1 MGGSGF
7 LGSELVRRCAAAG
20 HDVGAT
26 YLTRPGDPAQAT
38 WLRMDVRERRD
49 VAAVIDAFR
58 PEVTINAA
66 YRQAG
71 WATTADGA
79 AHVAAGVAGVGGRL
93 VQVSSDVVFS
103 GAADRYD
110 ETCPPDPITPYG
122 AAKAAAETAVRAML
136 PDAAIARTSLILGHG
151 RSGHETL
158 VRSLASGAGEGV
170 LFTDDVRCPVHVCDL
185 AAALMEAAVLGLSG
199 VLHVA
204 GADAVSGTSW
214 GCSSPAGTVS
224 IRLASAPGSGPVPGC
239 RGRWSCGWTARRPST
254 GSRPGSGAPANS
266 WPRPLPEP
274 PAAGTK
280 TCARGRFPCDRPRPN
295 PWDAGGRRRTCYPR
309 CASNRSVRD
318 TPTRTVVPGAMV
330 TGSFGGMS

>member
-1 MGGSGF
+1 MRVLIVGGSGF

-38 WLRMDVRERRD
+38 WLRMDVRERQD

-103 GAADRYD
+103 GAAERYD

-122 AAKAAAETAVRAML
+122 AAKAAAETAVRAVL

-151 RSGHETL
+151 RSGHEAL

-185 AAALMEAAVLGLSG
+185 AAALVEAAVRGLSG

-204 GADAVSGTSW
+204 GADAVSRYELGVLIARRDGLDPARLRTGLRAGS
-214 GCSSPAGTVS
+214 GVPGPLELRLDCSATQQ
-224 IRLASAPGSGPVPGC
+224 RLATRLRGAREFLATVGGS
-239 RGRWSCGWTARRPST
+239 
-254 GSRPGSGAPANS
+254 
-266 WPRPLPEP
+266 
-274 PAAGTK
+274 
-280 TCARGRFPCDRPRPN
+280 
-295 PWDAGGRRRTCYPR
+295 
-309 CASNRSVRD
+309 
-318 TPTRTVVPGAMV
+318 
-330 TGSFGGMS
+330 

>member
-1 MGGSGF
+1 MRVLIVGGSGF

-58 PEVTINAA
+58 PEMTINAA

-103 GAADRYD
+103 GAAERYD

-122 AAKAAAETAVRAML
+122 AAKAAAETAVRAVL

-151 RSGHETL
+151 RSGHEAL

-185 AAALMEAAVLGLSG
+185 AAALVEAAVLGLSG

-204 GADAVSGTSW
+204 GADAVSRYELGVLIARRDGLDPARLRTGLRAGS
-214 GCSSPAGTVS
+214 GVPGPLELRLDCSATQH
-224 IRLASAPGSGPVPGC
+224 RLATRL
-239 RGRWSCGWTARRPST
+239 RGAREFL
-254 GSRPGSGAPANS
+254 A
-266 WPRPLPEP
+266 
-274 PAAGTK
+274 
-280 TCARGRFPCDRPRPN
+280 
-295 PWDAGGRRRTCYPR
+295 
-309 CASNRSVRD
+309 
-318 TPTRTVVPGAMV
+318 TPTA
-330 TGSFGGMS
+330 

>member
-1 MGGSGF
+1 MRVLIVGGSGF

-204 GADAVSGTSW
+204 GADAVSRYELGVLIARRDGLDPARLRTGLRAGS
-214 GCSSPAGTVS
+214 GVPGPLELRLDCSATQH
-224 IRLASAPGSGPVPGC
+224 RLATRL
-239 RGRWSCGWTARRPST
+239 RGAREFL
-254 GSRPGSGAPANS
+254 A
-266 WPRPLPEP
+266 
-274 PAAGTK
+274 
-280 TCARGRFPCDRPRPN
+280 
-295 PWDAGGRRRTCYPR
+295 
-309 CASNRSVRD
+309 
-318 TPTRTVVPGAMV
+318 TPTA
-330 TGSFGGMS
+330 